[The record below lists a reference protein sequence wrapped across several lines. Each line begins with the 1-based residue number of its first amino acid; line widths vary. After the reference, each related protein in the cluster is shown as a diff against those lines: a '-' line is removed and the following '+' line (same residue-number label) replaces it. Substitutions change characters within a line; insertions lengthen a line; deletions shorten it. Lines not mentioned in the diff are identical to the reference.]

1 MSLQQ
6 VGSSSSGQIGYRL
19 LANAR
24 RRLCRPMAQD
34 LIQAFAR
41 LAVGTGFLSA
51 VGDRFG
57 LWGPHGAAN
66 VSWGD
71 FAHFTMYTAQVNSF
85 IPSGLALT
93 LAILSTIFEAL
104 FGVALVLGFFTRA
117 AAFGSACLLA
127 IFAFSMTISLGIKAP
142 LDYSVFADCA
152 AALLLTQWHRFRWGI
167 DDLVARKH
175 EQTLTNRPVAS

>member
-1 MSLQQ
+1 M
-6 VGSSSSGQIGYRL
+6 GK
-19 LANAR
+19 
-24 RRLCRPMAQD
+24 D

-41 LAVGTGFLSA
+41 LAVGIGFLSA

-71 FAHFTMYTAQVNSF
+71 FAHFTIYTAQVNSF

-93 LAILSTIFEAL
+93 LAVLATIFEIL
-104 FGVALVLGFFTRA
+104 FGVALVLGLFTRA
-117 AAFGSACLLA
+117 AAIGSACLLA
-127 IFAFSMTISLGIKAP
+127 IFGFSMTISLGMKAP
-142 LDYSVFADCA
+142 LSYSVFGDCA
-152 AALLLTQWHRFRWGI
+152 AALLLTQWYRFRWSI

-175 EQTLTNRPVAS
+175 EQTPTNLPALRQPA

>member
-1 MSLQQ
+1 M
-6 VGSSSSGQIGYRL
+6 GK
-19 LANAR
+19 
-24 RRLCRPMAQD
+24 D

-41 LAVGTGFLSA
+41 LAVGMGFLSA

-71 FAHFTMYTAQVNSF
+71 FPHFTLYTAQVNSF
-85 IPSGLALT
+85 MPSGLAPT
-93 LAILSTIFEAL
+93 LAVLATMFEIL
-104 FGVALVLGFFTRA
+104 FGLALVLGWFTRA
-117 AAFGSACLLA
+117 AAIGSGCLLA
-127 IFAFSMTISLGIKAP
+127 VFAFSMTISFGLKAP

-152 AALLLTQWHRFRWGI
+152 AALLLTQWHRFRWSI

-175 EQTLTNRPVAS
+175 EKTPNKRVAAF